1 MEAGVC
7 LEGVMRGRI
16 NNSMLKIVSLDIEI
30 LRTAQKIKEGW
41 S

>member
-1 MEAGVC
+1 MC
-7 LEGVMRGRI
+7 LEGAMRGRI

-30 LRTAQKIKEGW
+30 LRTDQKIKEGW